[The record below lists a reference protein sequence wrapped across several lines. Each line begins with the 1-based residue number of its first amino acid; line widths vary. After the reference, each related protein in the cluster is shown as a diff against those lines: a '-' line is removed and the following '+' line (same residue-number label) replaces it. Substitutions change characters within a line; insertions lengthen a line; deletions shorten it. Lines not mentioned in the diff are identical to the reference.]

1 MYEYIQC
8 NPCDITQNS
17 QSRHEV
23 SCKPLKLALSCPHTF
38 WGLTSLRPNISTYLH
53 RLTFP
58 HPYIHLYPYILT
70 FLPTSLH
77 PYLHLYISLYPY
89 IPTYIHLYLYILT
102 SLPTSL
108 HSYIPTFLHHYIP
121 TYLHTPISLPP
132 YFPTALPPRLP
143 ASLPP
148 CLPTSIIFIKTF
160 IVITITQLSITITW
174 KRVIFTI

>member
-1 MYEYIQC
+1 MYEYIKC

-23 SCKPLKLALSCPHTF
+23 SCKPLKLALSRPRTF
-38 WGLTSLRPNISTYLH
+38 WGLTSLPPNISTSLH

-89 IPTYIHLYLYILT
+89 ILT
-102 SLPTSL
+102 SLPTSTYISISL
-108 HSYIPTFLHHYIP
+108 HPLPTSLHHYIPTFLHSYI
-121 TYLHTPISLPP
+121 TTSLHTYIHLSPYLLTSLPP
-132 YFPTALPPRLP
+132 YHRASPPPCLP
-143 ASLPP
+143 ASLH
-148 CLPTSIIFIKTF
+148 
-160 IVITITQLSITITW
+160 LS
-174 KRVIFTI
+174 FS

>member
-23 SCKPLKLALSCPHTF
+23 SCKPLKLALSRPHTF
-38 WGLTSLRPNISTYLH
+38 WGLTSLPPNISTSLH

-77 PYLHLYISLYPY
+77 PYLHLYTCISLYPY
-89 IPTYIHLYLYILT
+89 IPTYIPTSLHPHIHLYLYILT
-102 SLPTSL
+102 PLPTS
-108 HSYIPTFLHHYIP
+108 LHHYIP
-121 TYLHTPISLPP
+121 TSLHPYIHLSPYLLTSLPP
-132 YFPTALPPRLP
+132 YHRASPPPCP

-148 CLPTSIIFIKTF
+148 YLPTSIIFIKTF
-160 IVITITQLSITITW
+160 IIL
-174 KRVIFTI
+174 